1 MVLLFCNQRS
11 HLCFVLILERKPVP
25 STDNILNDVH
35 LLCTRHQIHATGS
48 ISQNFNM
55 RCIAIIIVAFA
66 TASSAFRAFPVVSVR
81 SARLYNTPSTKTD
94 LVPLE
99 KTNIQNAAAATGGIV
114 GFAIGGP
121 ILGLIL
127 AALSNYVSKK
137 EDSDLGVALR
147 GFGKTVI
154 ESYNFLTTL
163 NNKYDATG
171 AATDS
176 LDKFITSAEVESEGF
191 GKFTKT
197 VDSIGAKVVEINTEY
212 DILAKG
218 KQLVIIA
225 STISDAALEKLEAL
239 NAKVR
244 LQSVTSSP

>member
-1 MVLLFCNQRS
+1 MRS
-11 HLCFVLILERKPVP
+11 VAIF
-25 STDNILNDVH
+25 
-35 LLCTRHQIHATGS
+35 LLCL
-48 ISQNFNM
+48 
-55 RCIAIIIVAFA
+55 VAVASGFRASPRFA
-66 TASSAFRAFPVVSVR
+66 TKATRCASLFAGSE
-81 SARLYNTPSTKTD
+81 
-94 LVPLE
+94 LVPVE
-99 KTNIQNAAAATGGIV
+99 KTNIENAAAVSGGIV

-121 ILGLIL
+121 VVAIVL

-137 EDSDLGVALR
+137 EDSDYGAALR

-171 AATDS
+171 AAANS

-197 VDSIGAKVVEINTEY
+197 VGNIGTKVQEINGEF
-212 DILAKG
+212 DLIGKG
-218 KQLVIIA
+218 KQVVIAA
-225 STISDAALEKLEAL
+225 SALSDAALEKLEEL

-244 LQSVTSSP
+244 FECPMMLYF